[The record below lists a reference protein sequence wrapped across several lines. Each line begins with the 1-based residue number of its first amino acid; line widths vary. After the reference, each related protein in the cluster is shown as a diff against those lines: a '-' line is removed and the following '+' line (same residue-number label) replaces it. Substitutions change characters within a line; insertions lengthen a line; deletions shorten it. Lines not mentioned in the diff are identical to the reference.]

1 MSKKKRPKYIL
12 ACIVIGCA
20 LVLGGCSTTTY
31 NADGTVVK
39 QEIDYTT
46 VKLTA
51 ATTVS
56 LWAASQKNG
65 INEDDAEALYYI
77 LQSIQ
82 DYHTDGSEIKP
93 SRWAEAARTQIPKRY
108 WGLAVVATELVSYEF
123 KKYGLSTVPLTKD
136 STALKLFEAIRDG
149 AMMGIA
155 PYTGKGKM
163 AA

>member
-1 MSKKKRPKYIL
+1 
-12 ACIVIGCA
+12 
-20 LVLGGCSTTTY
+20 
-31 NADGTVVK
+31 
-39 QEIDYTT
+39 
-46 VKLTA
+46 LTA

-56 LWAASQKNG
+56 LWAAAQKNG

-123 KKYGLSTVPLTKD
+123 KKYGLSTAPLTKD
-136 STALKLFEAIRDG
+136 SEALKLFEAIRDG

-163 AA
+163 AS

>member
-1 MSKKKRPKYIL
+1 MVGLMLVMS
-12 ACIVIGCA
+12 GCA
-20 LVLGGCSTTTY
+20 TTTY

-39 QEIDYTT
+39 QEIDYTS
-46 VKLTA
+46 VKLVA

-77 LQSIQ
+77 LESIQ
-82 DYHTDGSEIKP
+82 EYHADGSEIKP
-93 SRWAEAARTQIPKRY
+93 SRWAEAAKTQIPKRY
-108 WGLAVVATELVSYEF
+108 WGLAAVTSELVAYEL
-123 KKYGLSTVPLTKD
+123 KKYGLSEVPLTKD
-136 STALKLFEAIRDG
+136 STALKVFEAIRDG

>member
-1 MSKKKRPKYIL
+1 MYPKKNSIL
-12 ACIVIGCA
+12 AVALAGCM
-20 LVLGGCSTTTY
+20 LVLGGCATTTY

-39 QEIDYTT
+39 QEIDYTS
-46 VKLTA
+46 VKLVS

-77 LQSIQ
+77 LESIK
-82 DYHTDGSEIKP
+82 DYHADGSEIKP
-93 SRWAEAARTQIPKRY
+93 SNWMSAAQTQIPKRY
-108 WGLAVVATELVSYEF
+108 WGLTAVVTELVSYEL
-123 KKYGLSTVPLTKD
+123 KKYGLSTVPLTEG
-136 STALKLFEAIRDG
+136 STAMKLFDAIRDG